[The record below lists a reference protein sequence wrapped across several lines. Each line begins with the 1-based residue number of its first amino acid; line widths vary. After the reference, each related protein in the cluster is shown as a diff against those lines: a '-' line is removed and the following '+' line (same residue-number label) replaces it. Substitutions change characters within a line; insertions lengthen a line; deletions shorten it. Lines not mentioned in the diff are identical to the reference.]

1 MVMLSGAE
9 RSEAGGASQGGSGGQ
24 TFRMNFSEIDAYVG
38 RRIRERRE
46 ALGISQGRLGR
57 DLGLTFS
64 QVQKY
69 EKGMN
74 RVGAGR
80 LYALS
85 ILLDVPVQYFFDGL
99 DKSGNVP
106 APETRPSIDPAEAA
120 RLQEAFRRIAD
131 PAARRALLSL
141 VSSLVES

>member
-1 MVMLSGAE
+1 MVVLRGAE
-9 RSEAGGASQGGSGGQ
+9 RSEADSASRDENGGQ
-24 TFRMNFSEIDAYVG
+24 AFRMKFSEIDAYVG

-85 ILLDVPVQYFFDGL
+85 ILLDVPIQYFFEGL
-99 DKSGNVP
+99 DKTGKVP
-106 APETRPSIDPAEAA
+106 ASESRPSIDPAEAA
-120 RLQEAFRRIAD
+120 RLQEAFRRISD

>member
-1 MVMLSGAE
+1 MVMLSGEE
-9 RSEAGGASQGGSGGQ
+9 RSAAGGATENENGGQ
-24 TFRMNFSEIDAYVG
+24 PYRMKFSEIDSHVG

-85 ILLDVPVQYFFDGL
+85 ILLDVPVQYFFEGL
-99 DKSGNVP
+99 DRSGHPP
-106 APETRPSIDPAEAA
+106 ATDARPSIDPAEAA
-120 RLQEAFRRIAD
+120 RLQEAFGRISD
-131 PAARRALLSL
+131 PAARRALLLL